1 MINKSRRFLSL
12 FLAAE
17 IAVTALMGTGV
28 AMADGVAT
36 PLAGTPYNAANAYSV
51 SVPHVIIN
59 QVYGGGTAATN
70 GAFISNGFIELYNQ
84 TDQDIDLTGWSLQYN
99 DRGNSDTT
107 GAITS
112 PWKKLD
118 LSGTIKAHSS
128 FLVTTA
134 TTNTPDRSADAKVDI
149 SDKGDLTWNTQFI
162 NNKGM
167 KVVLMSNQTQL
178 DTTMVNPFNDKP
190 AGYVDMIGTGSND
203 NGSTIDGYETDFPT
217 GSAGGTSKKKAIR
230 RVSDS
235 VTGGIKDSDNN
246 KGDFQQIDYE
256 ALTAAGKENELAAVI
271 PHNSAFGP
279 WGVTAPEQPETP
291 EANPVAIT
299 TTAIAGATIGSA
311 YTAAVAASGG
321 TAPYTFSATNLPAG
335 LTLNRTSGEI
345 TGTPTAAAKSSLVT
359 VTAADSANPVA
370 TGTKS
375 FWLTI
380 GQPIRDLQDTFS
392 IEKIGSLSIS
402 TPNKDG
408 GVAEIVKYNKDNNK
422 FYLVNGSGNP
432 PTLEI
437 VSLGNAT
444 GTLTTEKTVL
454 VKNLSETK
462 GFEYGDLTSVDINT
476 TTKRI
481 AVSVQAKDARTPGKI
496 IVLDYNGNY
505 ITEYGAGVQPDM
517 IKSTEDGRYILTA
530 DEAEPRDMTNG
541 DAKGSIT
548 IVDTVANKST
558 QVYFDNP
565 DVIEDG
571 VHIRGDVTK
580 ETSDAPG
587 TKEDAEYDFEPEY
600 IALSGDG
607 KTAYVTLQENN
618 AIAVVDIAT
627 LKVTAVKDLGYKD
640 FNEAVN
646 ALDVQSNSAI
656 QLETVPFKGMYMPD
670 GVSSYTVNG
679 KTYLFT
685 ANEGDASEFRTN
697 ASTVGAMK
705 DKLDHNSD
713 TYKFL
718 QNTTAYDGIEVAAD
732 MGNDG
737 IYMYGGRSFSI
748 WNADTMDQVY
758 DSGNDFETIT
768 AERVPDYF
776 NVSNSKITMDDR
788 SVKKGPEPED
798 IKVGKVGNR
807 ELAFIGL
814 ERTGGFMTYD
824 VTDPEHPQFANYTN
838 TRVYKGSD
846 NKVNLDTD
854 TGPEG
859 IEFIPASASPTGQPL
874 LLVAYEVGGKVGVY
888 QLNVTKVSLDKK
900 SLSLVAGG
908 TAGQLTA
915 TAVPASNASSTV
927 TWSSSQPAVATVD
940 QTGKVTPLKAGTAV
954 ITVTSADGYAVAES
968 TVTVTAATATEQP
981 SGGNGGSNGGSII
994 VDNGTSEPAHVV
1006 TKVEATTDGSGKAQ
1020 ANVTNSQIS
1029 SALKKLKNES
1039 AAGQPGSLTI
1049 SAVPGSKANEAAVIF
1064 EKGAFTE
1071 AKDASLTELTIEA
1084 GVGTVTFDTKSIAA
1098 IATASKNNDVT
1109 VTVRKSDASSA
1120 GASLTGAKR
1129 TEFLQAVGSHPV
1141 FDFTVKANGSTISAF
1156 GGGTVHVQVPYTPA
1170 ANEDRNAIIIYYMSD
1185 KGELVT
1191 VPSGVYNAATGTVSF
1206 DVTHFSRYAVAY
1218 NKKFF
1223 KDTTSSFAKDA
1234 ITYLSARSMI
1244 SGTSS
1249 TQFSPKARITRA
1261 DFTVILSRIAG
1272 AQLSDYK
1279 AGKFSDVRT
1288 TDYYA
1293 DAVQWAADK
1302 GITSGIGGGKFN
1314 PKASITR
1321 AEMAAMLVR
1330 FANVMNFTLPA
1341 TQQAITFADNS
1352 AIQASVKEAVKAVQ
1366 QAGIISGKTKT
1377 GRADVYFAPQDA
1389 ATREETA
1396 KMLSVFMKL
1405 TSK

>member
-1 MINKSRRFLSL
+1 MINKSKRFLSL

-17 IAVTALMGTGV
+17 IAATAMLGTGV
-28 AMADGVAT
+28 AMADGTSAPV
-36 PLAGTPYNAANAYSV
+36 AGTPYTSSNAYDV
-51 SVPHVIIN
+51 TVPHVIIN
-59 QVYGGGTAATN
+59 QVFGGGVAATT
-70 GAFISNGFIELYNQ
+70 GVYFSNGFIELYNQ
-84 TDQDIDLTGWSLQYN
+84 TDNDIDLAGWSLQYN
-99 DRGNSDTT
+99 DRGSSATT

-112 PWKKLD
+112 EWKKLD
-118 LSGTIKAHSS
+118 LTGTIKAHSS
-128 FLVTTA
+128 FLVTGAAANVTA
-134 TTNTPDRSADAKVDI
+134 NAGDAKL
-149 SDKGDLTWNTQFI
+149 SLAGKADLTWDTQFI

-167 KVVLMSNQTQL
+167 KVVLMSNQTLLAQA
-178 DTTMVNPFNDKP
+178 DSNPFSTKP
-190 AGYVDMIGTGSND
+190 AGYVDMVGTGSND
-203 NGSTIDGYETDFPT
+203 TGSDIDGYETAYPS
-217 GSAGGTSKKKAIR
+217 GSTEGTSKKKAIR
-230 RVSDS
+230 RK
-235 VTGGIKDSDNN
+235 TTADSDIN
-246 KGDFQQIDYE
+246 KSDFQQIDYE
-256 ALTAAGKENELAAVI
+256 LLNAAGKEAELASTL
-271 PHNSAFGP
+271 PHNSAFGS
-279 WGVTAPEQPETP
+279 WGVTTPEEPETP
-291 EANPVAIT
+291 EVEPIAIT
-299 TTAIAGATIGSA
+299 TTAIAGGTIGTA
-311 YTAAVAASGG
+311 YTATVAASGG
-321 TAPYTFSATNLPAG
+321 TAPLTFSATNLPTG
-335 LTLNRTSGEI
+335 LTLNGTTGEI
-345 TGTPTAAAKSSLVT
+345 SGTPGENAKSSLVT
-359 VTAADSANPVA
+359 VTATDSSNPTSQVS
-370 TGTKS
+370 KS
-375 FWLTI
+375 FWLTV
-380 GQPIRDLQDTFS
+380 GQPIRDLKDTLS
-392 IEKIGSLSIS
+392 IEKIGSLSLGK
-402 TPNKDG
+402 TNKDG

-432 PTLEI
+432 PSLEI
-437 VSLGNAT
+437 VSLGQAT
-444 GTLTTEKTVL
+444 GTLTPEKTVL
-454 VKNLSETK
+454 IKDLSETK
-462 GFEYGDLTSVDINT
+462 GFQYGDLTSVDINT

-496 IVLDYNGNY
+496 IVLDYDGNY
-505 ITEYGAGVQPDM
+505 VTEYEAGVQPDM

-541 DAKGSIT
+541 DAKGSVT
-548 IVDTVANKST
+548 IVDTVTNSSIP
-558 QVYFDNP
+558 VYFDNP
-565 DVIEDG
+565 DVIEDT

-580 ETSDAPG
+580 TTSDAPG
-587 TKEDAEYDFEPEY
+587 LKKDAVYDFEPEY
-600 IALSGDG
+600 IALSADN

-627 LKVTAVKDLGYKD
+627 RKVTAVKDLGLKD
-640 FNEAVN
+640 FNEVAN

-670 GVSSYTVNG
+670 GMASYTVNG

-697 ASTVGAMK
+697 ASTVGAIK
-705 DKLDHNSD
+705 GKLDPNSAAAN
-713 TYKFL
+713 FL
-718 QNTTAYDGIEVAAD
+718 KDTTAYDKVEVAAD

-737 IYMYGGRSFSI
+737 IYMYGGRSFSV
-748 WNADTMDQVY
+748 WDAATMDQVY

-768 AERVPDYF
+768 AKRLPDYF
-776 NVSNSKITMDDR
+776 NVSNDKTTMDAR

-807 ELAFIGL
+807 EFAFIGL
-814 ERTGGFMTYD
+814 ERTGGFMTYE

-838 TRVYKGSD
+838 SRNYTGAD
-846 NKVNLDTD
+846 LLDTD

-888 QLNVTKVSLDKK
+888 QLNVTKVSVDKK

-915 TAVPASNASSTV
+915 TVVPANNASSAV
-927 TWSSSQPAVATVD
+927 TWSSSQPTAATVD
-940 QTGKVTPLKAGTAV
+940 QNGKVTPLKEGTTV
-954 ITVTSADGYAVAES
+954 ITATSADGYAVAES
-968 TVTVTAATATEQP
+968 TVTVTAAAVVTPEQP
-981 SGGNGGSNGGSII
+981 SGGNGGSGGGSII
-994 VDNGTSEPAHVV
+994 VDNGPSEPVHVV
-1006 TKVEATTDGSGKAQ
+1006 TKVEATTDASGKAQ
-1020 ANVTNSQIS
+1020 ANVTNSQFS

-1039 AAGQPGSLTI
+1039 AAGQAGSLTI
-1049 SAVPGSKANEAAVIF
+1049 SAVPNSKANEAAVTF

-1084 GVGTVTFDTKSIAA
+1084 GVGAVTFDAKGIAA

-1109 VTVRKSDASSA
+1109 ITVRKSSASSV
-1120 GASLTGAKR
+1120 GASLTGSNR

-1141 FDFTVKANGSTISAF
+1141 FDFTVKANGSAISTF

-1170 ANEDRNAIIIYYMSD
+1170 ANEDRNAIVIYYISD

-1218 NKKFF
+1218 NKKTF

-1234 ITYLSARSMI
+1234 ITYLSARNI
-1244 SGTSS
+1244 IAGTTA

-1272 AQLSDYK
+1272 AQLSNYK
-1279 AGKFSDVRT
+1279 AGIFSDVRT

-1321 AEMAAMLVR
+1321 ADMAAMLVR
-1330 FANVMNFTLPA
+1330 FANAMNFTLPA
-1341 TQQAITFADNS
+1341 NQKEVAFADSS
-1352 AIQASVKEAVKAVQ
+1352 AIATSVKEAVKAVQ
-1366 QAGIISGKTKT
+1366 QAGIINGKSISGRS
-1377 GRADVYFAPQDA
+1377 GVYFAPKDF

-1396 KMLSVFMKL
+1396 KMLAVFMQLMNK
-1405 TSK
+1405 